1 MVIRSI
7 IGWSGAFIGAA
18 CSLALALGML
28 RLIPG
33 LDGMLLHQS
42 GFRWLAEGAI
52 GGLMV
57 AAIAF
62 WRFTD

>member
-1 MVIRSI
+1 M
-7 IGWSGAFIGAA
+7 
-18 CSLALALGML
+18 ALALGML
-28 RLIPG
+28 SLIPG
-33 LDGMLLHQS
+33 LDGIFIHQS

-52 GGLMV
+52 GGLML

>member
-1 MVIRSI
+1 M
-7 IGWSGAFIGAA
+7 IGWSGAFVGAV
-18 CSLALALGML
+18 CSAALVLGML
-28 RLIPG
+28 RILPG
-33 LDGMLLHQS
+33 LEEVILHQS

>member
-1 MVIRSI
+1 MIRSI

-18 CSLALALGML
+18 CSVALALGML

-33 LDGMLLHQS
+33 LDGIFMHQS

-52 GGLMV
+52 GGMMI